1 MQPQN
6 ICLIA
11 GGISDRNHRLQPW
24 CYLLNVARGLI
35 EQRHQVTVLSD
46 GLPAKQLEKSGG
58 SCVRL
63 VDGIPVCYIG
73 SVSDPL
79 WRTNAQLQSTVTGMD
94 PDIVL
99 LHVGLTSFAHQ
110 RLNHWQ
116 RNDGTLATTLGIFT
130 SPLYSLDD
138 FQQIGLTKT
147 IRNRALSG
155 VHFAG
160 TLLPKRAIRHRA
172 INSALRGLVTQTET
186 TSQQILARG
195 LWRRPIDVIPP
206 GIDAEWR
213 TPDPASIRA
222 MRAELGFTP
231 DDSVV
236 VYFGSP
242 TPLRGMHTL
251 LAAFRAARR
260 NAHSTARRTES
271 SLKLLVLSRRH
282 ADELME
288 ADTQLRTLLADA
300 ELAPHVKIVSGF
312 LAKDLL
318 VRHIAA
324 SDIVALPFELVPSDA
339 PLSLLEA
346 QALGKPVVTSDLVC
360 LPELIDAGPKFLAR
374 PADVDSLAGAL
385 REAAAYHAQNGP
397 NSAPPAI
404 RSWQDVGRDWNEL
417 VNDIHDLPEL
427 MP

>member
-1 MQPQN
+1 MSNPQN

-11 GGISDRNHRLQPW
+11 SGISDRNHRLQPW

-35 EQRHQVTVLSD
+35 QQGHNVTILSD
-46 GLPAKQLEKSGG
+46 GLPDEQLEKSGG
-58 SCVRL
+58 SCVQL
-63 VDGIPVCYIG
+63 VDGIPVRYIG
-73 SVSDPL
+73 SVNDPL
-79 WRTNAQLQSTVTGMD
+79 WRTNLPLHSTVTGLD
-94 PDIVL
+94 ADVVL
-99 LHVGLTSFAHQ
+99 LHVGLTSFVHQ
-110 RLNHWQ
+110 RLNHW
-116 RNDGTLATTLGIFT
+116 RRSDGTQAKTLGIFT

-160 TLLPKRAIRHRA
+160 TLMPKSAIRHRA
-172 INSALRGLVTQTET
+172 RNSALSGLVTQTET
-186 TSQQILARG
+186 TSAQIQDRG

-206 GIDAEWR
+206 GIDAEWQ
-213 TPDPASIRA
+213 PPAQARIDA

-251 LAAFRAARR
+251 LAALRQARQ
-260 NAHSTARRTES
+260 SDP

-288 ADTQLRTLLADA
+288 ADAQLYSLLADPA
-300 ELAPHVKIVSGF
+300 LAPHVKIVSGF

-360 LPELIDAGPKFLAR
+360 LPELIDTGQKFLAR
-374 PADVDSLAGAL
+374 PADVDSLASAL
-385 REAAAYHAQNGP
+385 CNAAAYHAQNGAY
-397 NSAPPAI
+397 NAI
-404 RSWQDVGRDWNEL
+404 TPSRSWKDVGRDWNKL
-417 VNDIHDLPEL
+417 IANI
-427 MP
+427 